1 MATDAAAAAVETL
14 SRHLEQRDKESRKET
29 QRILEVRRAYEAELK
44 STTAA
49 FEAKQALLSKQLSNV
64 QRDLTRHVLLAENLH
79 SLALAASSSMSA
91 SSDSAVSVG
100 TQTVRHSWPERE
112 GGSLTAQNRAPD
124 VRQRDSRGKGA
135 ETSQGAPPSP
145 ASPNQRVALEHRPG
159 LKQNRRAV
167 PALTARGHVTAN
179 ERERDQQS
187 QLEAL
192 LSTRLSG
199 TERGDVSVARPPPPV
214 LPVAASTTEHG
225 LQGQLTGLL
234 EQSRVYRQGL
244 VASLDSPERKESSIE
259 LLGLSPSEPAAELQT
274 TLGAES
280 IESAE
285 TSSQLR
291 ELAQASLA
299 ATEAM
304 SQQLAKALHD
314 LHELRVD
321 VRVADDHRARTEGQL
336 SSAEAS
342 RRALGSELERVA
354 KALSIA
360 AAERDAAKE
369 KAAATQVDMITQ
381 QRDHKDQLAV
391 LGEKHR
397 RVLIQRDADI
407 RDARRDA
414 RSDLLL
420 FGVMQAAAAGADL
433 SPARGSPAQG
443 TPRSAS
449 TSATL
454 RLSVNSSDVAT
465 RRAEPTASHQQLQQE
480 NKELRQRLLAAEAS
494 VAREKAKGD
503 QWLSMLGSLREE
515 LAQAHRRMDARGGGG
530 LAL

>member
-1 MATDAAAAAVETL
+1 M
-14 SRHLEQRDKESRKET
+14 
-29 QRILEVRRAYEAELK
+29 
-44 STTAA
+44 
-49 FEAKQALLSKQLSNV
+49 
-64 QRDLTRHVLLAENLH
+64 
-79 SLALAASSSMSA
+79 
-91 SSDSAVSVG
+91 
-100 TQTVRHSWPERE
+100 
-112 GGSLTAQNRAPD
+112 
-124 VRQRDSRGKGA
+124 
-135 ETSQGAPPSP
+135 
-145 ASPNQRVALEHRPG
+145 
-159 LKQNRRAV
+159 
-167 PALTARGHVTAN
+167 
-179 ERERDQQS
+179 
-187 QLEAL
+187 
-192 LSTRLSG
+192 
-199 TERGDVSVARPPPPV
+199 

-299 ATEAM
+299 ATAAM

-314 LHELRVD
+314 LHELRVE
-321 VRVADDHRARTEGQL
+321 VRVANDHRARTEGQL

-480 NKELRQRLLAAEAS
+480 NKELRQRLVAAEAS